1 MKPQPLQHDFRRPP
15 GSRWRWCGWALL
27 AAAVGVAV
35 ALADRHAQIERAH
48 TAAQERHE
56 RLSERLRARAPR
68 SAAASP
74 DAQTLADIRRANA
87 IIDQLTVPWDGL
99 FDAIEAAD
107 ARGLGLLALTPSAR
121 DRTLRLSGEVRTVPE
136 LLAYVESLAAQPA
149 LGRVHL
155 LGYSTT
161 VRDGASIVSFTMAA
175 SWKGQP

>member
-1 MKPQPLQHDFRRPP
+1 MKPQPLQLDFRRAPS
-15 GSRWRWCGWALL
+15 SRWRWCGWALL
-27 AAAVGVAV
+27 AGAVGVA
-35 ALADRHAQIERAH
+35 ATLADRHAQIEQAH
-48 TAAQERHE
+48 MAAQQHHE

-68 SAAASP
+68 SAATSP

-87 IIDQLTVPWDGL
+87 VIDQLTVPWDGL

-136 LLAYVESLAAQPA
+136 LLAYVESLAAQPM

-155 LGYSTT
+155 QGYTTT
-161 VRDGASIVSFTMAA
+161 VRDGASIVSFTLAA
-175 SWKGQP
+175 SWKAQP